1 MTLFVSPS
9 FLIPSLLYRC
19 QISPKALCIYLTH
32 TELTG
37 HALKILQN
45 AAAFFKLLSTLSLEA
60 INHLQMKICISFV
73 NCQKR
78 KLKSQVNIALFT
90 INLPFLYGHLYI

>member
-1 MTLFVSPS
+1 MTLLLSPS

-19 QISPKALCIYLTH
+19 QISPEALYIYLAH

-45 AAAFFKLLSTLSLEA
+45 AAAPFKLLSTLSQEA
-60 INHLQMKICISFV
+60 ITHLHMTNMYPC
-73 NCQKR
+73 C
-78 KLKSQVNIALFT
+78 
-90 INLPFLYGHLYI
+90 